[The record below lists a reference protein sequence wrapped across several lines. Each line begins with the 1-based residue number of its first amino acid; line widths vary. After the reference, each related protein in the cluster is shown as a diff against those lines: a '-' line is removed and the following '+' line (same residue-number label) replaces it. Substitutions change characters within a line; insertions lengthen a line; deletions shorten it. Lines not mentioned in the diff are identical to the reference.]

1 MDRIILILLA
11 FFIGICLY
19 YLVNDRCRCVNGV
32 TGYNEVKGVNKV
44 TGYKEGFSVG
54 IARSK
59 NEEDLNICDSSCINC
74 ITLSKII
81 KGSGTITIICD
92 GEGKFKF
99 SDGKQGDVKEINS
112 VYHDPKQMKP
122 SGDIRSLSELENLE
136 IINLYNTNVS
146 GDIRSLSELPNLQ
159 QIGLTGTKVS
169 GDISSLSKLEN
180 LEYIY
185 LADTNVSGDI
195 KSLKDSKHLTELDLS
210 GNPEI
215 TGDINDFL
223 THSSNITNMTIHDTK
238 IRGDITELAEK
249 VYDNTYADFAE
260 LGFSEMFGVY
270 GIQNTNIYGD
280 ISKMAEMLLAK
291 GIKSIK
297 IVGLDKTCVFYTGG
311 NAKDIVD
318 LPHSFWSRR
327 RPADPRRASWIY
339 ISYGDRSDYYKV
351 NKFPTEIGGDSYKN
365 KDCWSC
371 SMTQSVIEDK
381 YNDLNTLK
389 KFYSTQHTK
398 KHTGK
403 PSNKK
408 CPILVYPMCNPK
420 MDQLCPGNNKC
431 PDCGE
436 DSCYCPP
443 HINSNSN
450 SENSLFN

>member
-19 YLVNDRCRCVNGV
+19 YLVNDRCRCVNEVTGVNGV

-59 NEEDLNICDSSCINC
+59 SEEDLDICDNDGNEHIELKNNRGELIHCGRHGE
-74 ITLSKII
+74 LSKII
-81 KGSGTITIICD
+81 DDIYYIKVLCD
-92 GEGKFKF
+92 GSFK
-99 SDGKQGDVKEINS
+99 GCARV
-112 VYHDPKQMKP
+112 H
-122 SGDIRSLSELENLE
+122 GDIRSLKVLPNLQ
-136 IINLYNTNVS
+136 IIKLSNTKVS

-159 QIGLTGTKVS
+159 QISLTGTKVS

-185 LADTNVSGDI
+185 LADTKVSGDI
-195 KSLKDSKHLTELDLS
+195 KSLKHLSNLKELHLS

-223 THSSNITNMTIHDTK
+223 TSSNIKQIKIDDTK
-238 IRGDITELAEK
+238 IRGDITDLAK
-249 VYDNTYADFAE
+249 IVHDKKHDFAE
-260 LGFSEMFGVY
+260 SGFFGNN

-280 ISKMAEMLLAK
+280 ISKMAEMLITK

-297 IVGLDKTCVFYTGG
+297 IVGLDKTCVFYTRADDCTSPNNTAFCSLRGS
-311 NAKDIVD
+311 
-318 LPHSFWSRR
+318 SF
-327 RPADPRRASWIY
+327 IY
-339 ISYGDRSDYYKV
+339 IRNDSDHYNV
-351 NKFPTEIGGDSYKN
+351 HQFPTERGGDIEKGYPSQN

-389 KFYSTQHTK
+389 KFYSTQHIK
-398 KHTGK
+398 KPNGK
-403 PSNKK
+403 SSNKK
-408 CPILVYPMCNPK
+408 CPSLVYPMCNPK
-420 MDQLCPGNNKC
+420 MDQLCPGNIIC

-436 DSCYCPP
+436 SSCNCPP
-443 HINSNSN
+443 SSYK
-450 SENSLFN
+450 